1 MFTMLLTV
9 LMSSLVITSCSSD
22 DDGFSVPENGVHD
35 FVDLGLS
42 VYWATCNVGA
52 ETPAEYGDYFAW
64 GETSPK
70 QNYTMVTYTYEGDL
84 DNISGTR
91 YDAARVNWGG
101 GWRMPTKEEME
112 ELVSKCEW
120 SRGTITGP
128 NGKSIYLPYAGMMD
142 GSKGDGIGNKLYYWT
157 ANYHNMLD
165 NYKVGNSYLSGHL
178 DCKSYLGM
186 PIRPVKS
193 K

>member
-1 MFTMLLTV
+1 MKSVFYLFLTIPLLF
-9 LMSSLVITSCSSD
+9 SCSSD

-128 NGKSIYLPYAGMMD
+128 NGNTIYLPKAGMISGTTKD
-142 GSKGDGIGNKLYYWT
+142 DVGSHFYYWT
-157 ANYHNMLD
+157 SNKKLMLAD
-165 NYKVGNSYLSGHL
+165 DEVGNMFYYGKL
-178 DCKSYLGM
+178 DCESHLGF
-186 PIRPVKS
+186 PIRPVRNK
-193 K
+193 

>member
-1 MFTMLLTV
+1 MKKTCYLFVVLL
-9 LMSSLVITSCSSD
+9 SLFSCSSD
-22 DDGFSVPENGVHD
+22 DDGFSVPEKGDHE

-52 ETPAEYGDYFAW
+52 DSPIGYGDYFAW

-70 QNYTMVTYTYEGDL
+70 QNYTMVTYTFEENM

-101 GWRMPTKEEME
+101 GWRMPTKDEMQ
-112 ELVSKCEW
+112 ELLDKCKKD
-120 SRGTITGP
+120 GCTFTGP
-128 NGKSIYLPYAGMMD
+128 NGKSIYLPKAGMMD
-142 GSKGDGIGNKLYYWT
+142 GSKGDGVGNNFYYWT
-157 ANYHNMLD
+157 ADYHQMLD
-165 NYKVGNSYLSGHL
+165 NNVVRDSYLSGHL
-178 DCKSYLGM
+178 DCESYLGM
-186 PIRPVKS
+186 PIRPVKT

>member
-1 MFTMLLTV
+1 MKSVFYLFLTIPLLF
-9 LMSSLVITSCSSD
+9 SCSSD
-22 DDGFSVPENGVHD
+22 DDGFSVPETGVHD

-112 ELVSKCEW
+112 ELV
-120 SRGTITGP
+120 
-128 NGKSIYLPYAGMMD
+128 
-142 GSKGDGIGNKLYYWT
+142 
-157 ANYHNMLD
+157 
-165 NYKVGNSYLSGHL
+165 
-178 DCKSYLGM
+178 
-186 PIRPVKS
+186 
-193 K
+193 